1 MIDIFK
7 AALLGIIEGI
17 TEWLP
22 ISSTGHLILADEF
35 IKLGVTTA
43 FKDMFDVVIQLGA
56 ILAVVVLFWP
66 KLWPFCVKSEEHGFI
81 DRYCKKDV
89 WSMWFKVIVATL
101 PAMMIGLPL
110 DDWMTEHL
118 HNPPVV
124 AAMLILY
131 GILFIWLETFYTKGR
146 RFAVRSIGQ
155 MTYPIALGIGLFQV
169 LSLIPGTS
177 RSGATILGAMLLGCS
192 RMISAEFTFFLAIP
206 AMAGASLIK
215 LIKFDFAFSGLEI
228 GILLTGM
235 VVAFI
240 VSILSIRFLMNY
252 VKKHNFK
259 IFGWYRII
267 LGIFVLGYFYLIR

>member
-7 AALLGIIEGI
+7 AAILGIIEGI

-22 ISSTGHLILADEF
+22 ISSTGHLILADEL
-35 IKLGVTTA
+35 IKLGVTPA
-43 FKDMFDVVIQLGA
+43 FKDVFDVVIQLGA
-56 ILAVVVLFWP
+56 IFAVVVLFWP
-66 KLWPFCVKSEEHGFI
+66 KLWPFCNNRTESGFI

-89 WSMWFKVIVATL
+89 WSMWFKVVVATL
-101 PAMMIGLPL
+101 PAMVIGLPL

-131 GILFIWLETFYTKGR
+131 GVFFILLETFYTKGR
-146 RFAVRSIGQ
+146 RFAVRRIHQ

-169 LSLIPGTS
+169 LSLVPGTS

-192 RMISAEFTFFLAIP
+192 RTIAAEFTFFLAIP

-215 LIKFDFAFSGLEI
+215 LLKFDFAFTGMEI
-228 GILLTGM
+228 GIL
-235 VVAFI
+235 
-240 VSILSIRFLMNY
+240 
-252 VKKHNFK
+252 
-259 IFGWYRII
+259 
-267 LGIFVLGYFYLIR
+267 